1 MDWSTTVLVFPGQG
15 SQQVGM
21 GKSLVEQ
28 FPAAAELFAQADQI
42 LGTPFS
48 TLMFEGPAEILDDTL
63 NTQPALYITGI
74 ATLRAMESLHGAIK
88 PQAVAG
94 HSLGEF
100 TALTAAGALGFEDG
114 LRLVRERGRLMKE
127 AGQRN
132 PGAMAALLGA
142 EIADVRALCAAAS
155 AQAGKPVVLAN
166 DNCPGQVVISGD
178 ETALDLALTLAK
190 ERGIKRALKLAV
202 SIAAHSPLME
212 SATAEF
218 RQILDSTTFAAPS
231 VPVIGNLTA
240 APLQTPDEIRAEL
253 GAQLTGSVRWTETIQ
268 SLRQMGATTFLEL
281 GSKDALTGMLKR
293 IDKEATG
300 VAVST
305 ADVVRSLT

>member
-28 FPAAAELFAQADQI
+28 FPTAAALFAQADQV
-42 LGTPFS
+42 LGMPFS
-48 TLMFEGPAEILDDTL
+48 TLMIEGPAETLDDTL
-63 NTQPALYITGI
+63 NTQPALYIIGI
-74 ATLRAMESLHGAIK
+74 ATLRALESLYGTIT
-88 PQAVAG
+88 PLAVAG

-100 TALTAAGALGFEDG
+100 TALTAAGVLSFEDG
-114 LRLVRERGRLMKE
+114 LKLVRERGRLMKE

-142 EIADVRALCAAAS
+142 EIADVRALCADAS
-155 AQAGKPVVLAN
+155 AQVGKPVVLAN

-190 ERGIKRALKLAV
+190 ERGVKRAIKLAV

-218 RQILDSTTFAAPS
+218 RRVLDATTFTAPR
-231 VPVIGNLTA
+231 VPVIGNLSA
-240 APLQTPDEIRAEL
+240 SPLQTPDDIRAEL

-268 SLRQMGATTFLEL
+268 NLRKMGATNFLEL

-300 VAVST
+300 VAVNS
-305 ADVVRSLT
+305 ADVVRSLA

>member
-48 TLMFEGPAEILDDTL
+48 TLMFEGPAETLDDTL

-218 RQILDSTTFAAPS
+218 RQILDSSTFAAPS
-231 VPVIGNLTA
+231 VPVIGNLTV
-240 APLQTPDEIRAEL
+240 APLRTPDEIRAEL

-300 VAVST
+300 VAVNT